1 MTTASQRRVKSLAE
15 SGWAWRVKDAQ
26 ERQEYIGT
34 VFRHLIQGISKRI
47 PSQCA
52 VCHAWPS
59 QSVCE
64 ACVAVFAQPSHR
76 CYTCA
81 LPVPTGVQQCGA
93 CITTPPPLDACLA
106 AVPYA
111 FPWSNLV
118 ADFKFRQHPGWARTF
133 TQLLRAA
140 PWVEPALDAADLL
153 IPMPLSHQRLRE
165 RGYNQSLVL
174 ASALDASKTAHG
186 VLLRMTDAPPQ
197 RTLPRS
203 ERLRAVTHAYAV
215 DPLQAPKVFGR
226 RLVLLDDVMTTG
238 ATLHAAA
245 RALRLAGAIHITALV
260 LARTDQ
266 ARQ

>member
-1 MTTASQRRVKSLAE
+1 M
-15 SGWAWRVKDAQ
+15 
-26 ERQEYIGT
+26 
-34 VFRHLIQGISKRI
+34 FRHLIQGISKRI

-59 QSVCE
+59 QPVCE
-64 ACVAVFAQPSHR
+64 DCAAVFAQPSPR
-76 CYTCA
+76 CVTCA
-81 LPVPTGVQQCGA
+81 LPVSAGVQQCGA
-93 CITTPPPLDACLA
+93 CLTTPPPLDACLA

-111 FPWSNLV
+111 FPWSDLV

-133 TQLLRAA
+133 AQLLRAA

-153 IPMPLSHQRLRE
+153 IPMSLSRQRMRE

-174 ASALDASKTAHG
+174 AKALDASKTAHG
-186 VLLRMTDAPPQ
+186 VLLRLTDTPPQ
-197 RTLPRS
+197 RTLPRN
-203 ERLRAVTHAYAV
+203 ERLRAVTHAYAA
-215 DPLQAPKVFGR
+215 DPLQVHRISGR

-238 ATLHAAA
+238 ATIHAAA
-245 RALRLAGAIHITALV
+245 SALRRAGASHITALV